1 MRFLSDGL
9 MNPGFFLLQSLM
21 RILGL
26 QYSPLGRIES
36 ESYQSENQGT
46 MKKKYITAAE
56 FDERFDAG
64 EDLSVHY
71 DLEHAVR
78 PDLEQRRVSVDF
90 PVWMVQKLDRVAR
103 RLGVTRQSV
112 IKVFISE
119 KLKEE
124 SL

>member
-1 MRFLSDGL
+1 
-9 MNPGFFLLQSLM
+9 
-21 RILGL
+21 
-26 QYSPLGRIES
+26 
-36 ESYQSENQGT
+36 

-64 EDLSVHY
+64 EDLSLHY
-71 DLEHAVR
+71 DLENAVR
-78 PDLEQRRVSVDF
+78 HGLEQRRVSVDF
-90 PVWMVQKLDRVAR
+90 PVWMVQKLDMVAR

-119 KLKEE
+119 KLMEE